1 MKGWNMFKSIL
12 GRSGNSEKG
21 QALIVVLVLL
31 TFGSLIIAGLLGF
44 MGTGAKSGAVFHR
57 KTAEL
62 YAADAGVQDAV
73 WYLYHPASAPAG
85 VIPTDIIKT
94 GNLINLGSKVNGAD
108 VTVRMFYIN
117 DIPTYKVV

>member
-1 MKGWNMFKSIL
+1 MFRLIA
-12 GRSGNSEKG
+12 GRKENGEKG

-73 WYLYHPASAPAG
+73 WYLYHPASHQQG
-85 VIPTDIIKT
+85 
-94 GNLINLGSKVNGAD
+94 
-108 VTVRMFYIN
+108 
-117 DIPTYKVV
+117 